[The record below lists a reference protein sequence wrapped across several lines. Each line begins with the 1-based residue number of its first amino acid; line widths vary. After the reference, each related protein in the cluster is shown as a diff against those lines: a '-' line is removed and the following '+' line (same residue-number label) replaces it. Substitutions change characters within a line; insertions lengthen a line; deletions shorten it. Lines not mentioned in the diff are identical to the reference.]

1 MKHHTL
7 LFAFSLI
14 VLSTGNSLGNGA
26 ASSQQKLCGWFQN
39 PTPGNAWL
47 QDRSTEWV
55 VGVQGGHQAEGDWP
69 EFKASQ
75 WIETNGSYGYGCACI
90 TAVVNGES
98 REVVRIVSARAQP
111 IKVCRDD
118 RKLKAP

>member
-7 LFAFSLI
+7 LSTLLLFALTAS
-14 VLSTGNSLGNGA
+14 NSLAIGA
-26 ASSQQKLCGWFQN
+26 APNQQKLCGWFKN

-47 QDRSTEWV
+47 QDRNAEWV

-111 IKVCRDD
+111 IKVCRSD